1 MINTDLKKARTKLFS
16 GCTLNVWVKLDT
28 IWPQRKENHSWIM
41 ALVVE
46 KTFLPFFQ
54 TFFFLG
60 LENCWEISRLFQE
73 FKTLYKSCHLYYTK
87 SRAQGV
93 VQYWP
98 CPWSW
103 SWTFIPSPVKII
115 RSVLNETAHIL
126 LKIANYQEDILI
138 VKINRSNQSICWLS
152 YFNCLYQD

>member
-1 MINTDLKKARTKLFS
+1 MINTDLNKAGTKLFS
-16 GCTLNVWVKLDT
+16 GCTLNLWVKLDK
-28 IWPQRKENHSWIM
+28 IWPPRKENHSWIM
-41 ALVVE
+41 ALVVALK
-46 KTFLPFFQ
+46 KTFLTFFQLHFLSIFQ
-54 TFFFLG
+54 TFPRSRKLLG
-60 LENCWEISRLFQE
+60 N
-73 FKTLYKSCHLYYTK
+73 FKTFSFKTVYKPCHLYYTK

-126 LKIANYQEDILI
+126 LKIANYQEDIF
-138 VKINRSNQSICWLS
+138 VK
-152 YFNCLYQD
+152 

>member
-1 MINTDLKKARTKLFS
+1 MINTDLNKAETKLFS
-16 GCTLNVWVKLDT
+16 GCTLNVWVKLDK

-46 KTFLPFFQ
+46 KNFLPFFQ
-54 TFFFLG
+54 TFFFPG
-60 LENCWEISRLFQE
+60 LENCWEIKFQDFFKNSRLC
-73 FKTLYKSCHLYYTK
+73 TNPPCHLYYTK
-87 SRAQGV
+87 LRAQGV
-93 VQYWP
+93 VQYRP

-126 LKIANYQEDILI
+126 LKIANYQEDIL
-138 VKINRSNQSICWLS
+138 VKINRSKQKHLLTLI
-152 YFNCLYQD
+152 F